1 MKKISLL
8 GSTGSIGVNTLDVVE
23 RNPESFQILAMSAG
37 SNVDLF
43 VDQIR
48 KFKPKVVALFDTAKI
63 SSLKERIADLDVEVL
78 SGEEGAI
85 AVATTYS
92 RARRDNLTLLLLS
105 RIPCGRPVNE

>member
-43 VDQIR
+43 AEQIR
-48 KFKPKVVALFDTAKI
+48 KFKPRVAASAFVK
-63 SSLKERIADLDVEVL
+63 
-78 SGEEGAI
+78 
-85 AVATTYS
+85 ATFNAES
-92 RARRDNLTLLLLS
+92 D
-105 RIPCGRPVNE
+105 